1 MRRWESL
8 IALEAEAMADRIK
21 AHRSEHAAIVKAA
34 RAVARASRAV
44 IERTTARATA
54 SRKSPELRSRE
65 KPGTP

>member
-44 IERTTARATA
+44 IERTAVHAAAPRKLLA
-54 SRKSPELRSRE
+54 SWSRRKD
-65 KPGTP
+65 